1 MGYIKA
7 EYFSRIHET
16 LHASACPDRHPGSS
30 SPRFLICPRTPGGDT
45 AVASLSCFV
54 DSSLPETEAQIG
66 TEAPLNLKLR
76 EGRNSAET
84 VPDM

>member
-1 MGYIKA
+1 MCIEAGY
-7 EYFSRIHET
+7 FLRIHET

-30 SPRFLICPRTPGGDT
+30 SRGFLICPRTPDGDT

-54 DSSLPETEAQIG
+54 DFSLLETEAQID
-66 TEAPLNLKLR
+66 TEVPLNPGLR
-76 EGRNSAET
+76 EGRNSAAT